1 MGQRKMKNIQVSDGA
16 TNCAFSVYQ
25 ISEECFH
32 SIFPGERQNI
42 EFIDD
47 LILRL
52 GEQRAGEILT
62 PVWKNRVEK
71 EDIIGL
77 HGTLFFEM
85 KFKKKYYP
93 NKRESDLDDPDLQ
106 KYYLKIMKA
115 LEQAECH
122 RRRLQRSVFKSD
134 PIEKLSSV

>member
-1 MGQRKMKNIQVSDGA
+1 MKNIQVIDGA

-25 ISEECFH
+25 ISEECFYL
-32 SIFPGERQNI
+32 IFPGERQNI

-62 PVWKNRVEK
+62 PVWQNRVEK
-71 EDIIGL
+71 ENIIGL

-85 KFKKKYYP
+85 EFKKKYYP

-106 KYYLKIMKA
+106 K
-115 LEQAECH
+115 
-122 RRRLQRSVFKSD
+122 R
-134 PIEKLSSV
+134 